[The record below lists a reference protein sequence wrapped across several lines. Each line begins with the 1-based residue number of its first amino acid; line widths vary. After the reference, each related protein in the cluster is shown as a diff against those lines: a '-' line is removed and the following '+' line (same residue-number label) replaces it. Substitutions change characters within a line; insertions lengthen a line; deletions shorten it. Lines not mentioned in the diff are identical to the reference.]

1 MGIENL
7 DIKNYKEI
15 VDNATQLVTGKP
27 TKSRQVQKARIK
39 AILNG
44 GADGMKALLGSKME
58 TSDADLLPAPN
69 MLQSGIDRLAQ
80 KISGVPQ
87 VRVDILN
94 HNTSDRAKV
103 RAEKVERIVTSYDE
117 NQNLNLQL
125 AQVARWLPGY
135 GYAAWIITTKT
146 DKNGYVYPT
155 AELRDPYD
163 TFPGNFG
170 PDQEPRELAVLRR
183 VPRYKLAQIY
193 PEFAKEILNPDESEN
208 QQEAA
213 FGAGGLG
220 QTYENEK
227 QNNWED
233 NTGQGVR
240 IIEYYDLGGTYI
252 IFPEKNMILDFIPNF
267 LSTPPFIFMKR
278 VSFDELKGQYDHV
291 IGLMAMMAK
300 INIMSAIAMEDSV
313 FTETN
318 ISGELESGQYRK
330 GRFAINYLAPGTQ
343 VSKPQN
349 NIPYQLFQQIDRLE
363 RQLRLVG
370 GYPVTDDAQS
380 PNSFVTGA
388 GLQELNGTMS
398 LMINE
403 YREVIK
409 HGLES
414 MDEKRLELDSLLAAQ
429 FDELRKKPIQGFYAG
444 TAFSEN
450 YAPIADIGGDFRT
463 RRVYGVMAGFDEP
476 QKIVTGLQ
484 LLQAG
489 VIDVETL
496 QDNIDGL
503 DNIAKVQERIRKNK
517 AENVLFES
525 VLARSAQGDPAA
537 TMAVIA
543 IYEYPAEMTDILR
556 MFYTP
561 QEPQMSPEE
570 EAMIQQQMAQQQGAP
585 GGLPA
590 PQGPPSIAGALGGI

>member
-7 DIKNYKEI
+7 DIKNYKQI

-27 TKSRQVQKARIK
+27 TKHRQVQKARIK

-44 GADGMKALLGSKME
+44 GADGMKALLGNKME

-87 VRVDILN
+87 VKVDILN

-103 RAEKVERIVTSYDE
+103 RAERLERIVTSYDE
-117 NQNLNLQL
+117 KQNLNLQL

-135 GYAAWIITTKT
+135 GYSAWIITTRT

-193 PEFAKEILNPDESEN
+193 PEFAKEILNPDETDN

-252 IFPEKNMILDFIPNF
+252 VFPEKNMILDFIPNF
-267 LSTPPFIFMKR
+267 LSSPPFIFMKR

-349 NIPYQLFQQIDRLE
+349 NVPYQLFQQVDRLE
-363 RQLRLVG
+363 RQLRMVG
-370 GYPVTDDAQS
+370 GYPVTDDSQS

-388 GLQELNGTMS
+388 GLSELNSTMS

-403 YREVIK
+403 YREIIR
-409 HGLES
+409 HGLQK
-414 MDEKRLELDSLLAAQ
+414 MDEKRLELDVLLGLQ
-429 FDELRKKPIQGFYAG
+429 FPELNKKPIQGFYAG

-450 YAPIADIGGDFRT
+450 YSPSNDIGGDYRT
-463 RRVYGVMAGFDEP
+463 RRIYGVMAGFDEP

-503 DNIAKVQERIRKNK
+503 ENIAKVQERIRKNK

-543 IYEYPAEMTDILR
+543 IYEYPNDMTEILKQ
-556 MFYTP
+556 FYTP
-561 QEPQMSPEE
+561 EEPQMTPEQ
-570 EAMIQQQMAQQQGAP
+570 EAMIQQQMAAQAP
-585 GGLPA
+585 VGP
-590 PQGPPSIAGALGGI
+590 PPSIAQALGG

>member
-503 DNIAKVQERIRKNK
+503 ENIAKVQERIRKNK

-543 IYEYPAEMTDILR
+543 IYEYPSEMTDILR

-570 EAMIQQQMAQQQGAP
+570 EQMIQQQQMAMQGP
-585 GGLPA
+585 G
-590 PQGPPSIAGALGGI
+590 QPPSIAQALGGV

>member
-7 DIKNYKEI
+7 GIKNYQEI
-15 VDNATQLVTGKP
+15 VDNATQLVSGKP
-27 TKSRQVQKARIK
+27 SKHRQMQKARIK

-44 GADGMKALLGSKME
+44 GADGMKALLGNKME
-58 TSDADLLPAPN
+58 TSDVDLLPAPN

-80 KISGVPQ
+80 KISGIPQ

-94 HNTSDRAKV
+94 HNSSDRAKR
-103 RAEKVERIVTSYDE
+103 RAEKLERIVTSYDE
-117 NQNLNLQL
+117 KQNLNLQL
-125 AQVARWLPGY
+125 NQAARWLPGY
-135 GYAAWIITTKT
+135 GYAAWIITTRT
-146 DKNGYVYPT
+146 DKNGYIYPT
-155 AELRDPYD
+155 AELRDPFD

-170 PDQEPRELAVLRR
+170 PNQEPRELAVLRR
-183 VPRYKLAQIY
+183 VPRSKLAQLY
-193 PEFAKEILNPDESEN
+193 PEFAKEILNPDESEAT
-208 QQEAA
+208 EAA
-213 FGAGGLG
+213 YGPGGG
-220 QTYENEK
+220 KVGTQYESDKDNT
-227 QNNWED
+227 WED

-240 IIEYYDLGGTYI
+240 IIEYYDMGGTYV
-252 IFPEKNMILDFIPNF
+252 IFPEKKMILDFIPNY
-267 LSTPPFIFMKR
+267 LSSPPFVFMKR
-278 VSFDELKGQYDHV
+278 TSFDELKGQYDHV

-318 ISGELESGQYRK
+318 ISGELESGQYRR

-380 PNSFVTGA
+380 PNSFVTSA
-388 GLQELNGTMS
+388 GLQELNGTRS

-543 IYEYPAEMTDILR
+543 IYEYPGEMTDILKL
-556 MFYTP
+556 FYTP

-570 EAMIQQQMAQQQGAP
+570 EMYIQQQMAQQQQMMGP
-585 GGLPA
+585 G
-590 PQGPPSIAGALGGI
+590 QPPSVAGALGGV

>member
-7 DIKNYKEI
+7 DIKNYKQI

-27 TKSRQVQKARIK
+27 TKHRQVQKARIK

-44 GADGMKALLGSKME
+44 GADGMKALLGNKME

-103 RAEKVERIVTSYDE
+103 RAERLERIVTSYDE
-117 NQNLNLQL
+117 KQNLNLQL

-170 PDQEPRELAVLRR
+170 PDKEPRELAVLRR

-193 PEFAKEILNPDESEN
+193 PEFAKEILNPDETDN

-240 IIEYYDLGGTYI
+240 IIEYYDIGGTYV
-252 IFPEKNMILDFIPNF
+252 IFPEKKMILDFIPNY
-267 LSTPPFIFMKR
+267 LSSPQFVFMKR
-278 VSFDELKGQYDHV
+278 TSFDELKGQYDHV

-349 NIPYQLFQQIDRLE
+349 NIPYQLFQQVDRLE
-363 RQLRLVG
+363 RQLRMVG
-370 GYPVTDDAQS
+370 GYPVTDDSQS

-388 GLQELNGTMS
+388 GLNELNSTMS

-403 YREVIK
+403 YREIIR
-409 HGLES
+409 HGLQS
-414 MDEKRLELDSLLAAQ
+414 MDEKRLELDVLLAMQ
-429 FDELRKKPIQGFYAG
+429 FPELNKKPIQGFYAG

-450 YAPIADIGGDFRT
+450 YSPVQDIGGDYRT
-463 RRVYGVMAGFDEP
+463 RRIYGVMAGFDEP

-503 DNIAKVQERIRKNK
+503 ENIAKVQERIRKNK

-543 IYEYPAEMTDILR
+543 IYEYPSEMTDILR

-570 EAMIQQQMAQQQGAP
+570 EQMIQQQQMAMQGP
-585 GGLPA
+585 G
-590 PQGPPSIAGALGGI
+590 QPPSIAQALGGV

>member
-7 DIKNYKEI
+7 DVKNYKEI
-15 VDNATQLVTGKP
+15 VDNATQLVSGKP
-27 TKSRQVQKARIK
+27 TKHRQVQKARIK

-69 MLQSGIDRLAQ
+69 MLASGIDRLAK

-94 HNTSDRAKV
+94 HNTSDRAKI
-103 RAEKVERIVTSYDE
+103 RAEKLERIITSFDE
-117 NQNLNLQL
+117 QQNLNLQL
-125 AQVARWLPGY
+125 SQVARWLPGY
-135 GYAAWIITTKT
+135 GYAAWIITTRQ
-146 DKNGYVYPT
+146 DKNGYIYPT

-183 VPRYKLAQIY
+183 IPRYKLSQLY
-193 PEFAKEILNPDESEN
+193 PEFAKDILNPDEDE
-208 QQEAA
+208 QAEAA
-213 FGAGGLG
+213 FGPAIG
-220 QTYENEK
+220 QTYENDRTH
-227 QNNWED
+227 NWED

-240 IIEYYDLGGTYI
+240 IIEYYDLGGTYVV
-252 IFPEKNMILDFIPNF
+252 FPEKNMILDFIPNF
-267 LSTPPFIFMKR
+267 LSTTPFIFMKR
-278 VSFDELKGQYDHV
+278 TSFDELKGQYDHV

-330 GRFAINYLAPGTQ
+330 GRFAINYLSPGTQ

-349 NIPYQLFQQIDRLE
+349 NIPYQLFQQVDRLE
-363 RQLRLVG
+363 RQLRMVG
-370 GYPVTDDAQS
+370 GYPVTDDSQS

-388 GLQELNGTMS
+388 GLSELNSTMS

-403 YREVIK
+403 YREIIK
-409 HGLES
+409 HGLQS
-414 MDEKRLELDSLLAAQ
+414 MDSKRLELDSLLAVQ
-429 FDELRKKPIQGFYAG
+429 YPELNKKPISGFYAG
-444 TAFSEN
+444 TSFSEN
-450 YAPIADIGGDFRT
+450 YSPLNDVGGDFRT
-463 RRVYGVMAGFDEP
+463 RRIYGVMAGFDEP

-489 VIDVETL
+489 VIDIETL

-517 AENVLFES
+517 AESVLFDS
-525 VLARSAQGDPAA
+525 ILARSSQGDPAA
-537 TMAVIA
+537 TMAAIA
-543 IYEYPAEMTDILR
+543 IYEYPQEMTEILKQ
-556 MFYTP
+556 FYTP
-561 QEPQMSPEE
+561 EEPQMTPEQQALIE
-570 EAMIQQQMAQQQGAP
+570 QQMMMAGGGNVPTIAQAF
-585 GGLPA
+585 GG
-590 PQGPPSIAGALGGI
+590 

>member
-7 DIKNYKEI
+7 DIKNYREI
-15 VDNATQLVTGKP
+15 VDNATLLVSGRPNKV
-27 TKSRQVQKARIK
+27 RQVQKARIK

-44 GADGMKALLGSKME
+44 GSDGMKALLGENME

-80 KISGVPQ
+80 KISGIPQ

-94 HNTSDRAKV
+94 HNTSDRAKFK
-103 RAEKVERIVTSYDE
+103 AEKLERIVASYDE
-117 NQNLNLQL
+117 KQSLSLQL
-125 AQVARWLPGY
+125 GQAARWLPGY
-135 GYAAWIITTKT
+135 GYCAWIITTRT
-146 DKNGYVYPT
+146 DKNGYIYPT

-170 PDQEPRELAVLRR
+170 PDQQPRELAVLRR
-183 VPRYKLAQIY
+183 VPRYKLAQFY
-193 PEFAKEILNPDESEN
+193 PEFAKEILNPDEDKTAEV
-208 QQEAA
+208 QTHAT
-213 FGAGGLG
+213 LHG
-220 QTYENEK
+220 QHVDNDSG
-227 QNNWED
+227 WED

-240 IIEYYDLGGTYI
+240 VIEYYDMGGTYI
-252 IFPEKNMILDFIPNF
+252 VYPERNMILDFIPNF
-267 LSTPPFIFMKR
+267 LSGTPFVFMKR
-278 VSFDELKGQYDHV
+278 LAFDELKGQYDHV

-318 ISGELESGQYRK
+318 ISGEIESGQYRK
-330 GRFAINYLAPGTQ
+330 GRFAVNYLAPGTQ

-363 RQLRLVG
+363 RQLRMVG
-370 GYPVTDDAQS
+370 GYPVTDDSQS

-388 GLQELNGTMS
+388 GLSELNSTMS

-403 YREVIK
+403 YREIIK
-409 HGLES
+409 HGLQE
-414 MDEKRLELDSLLAAQ
+414 MDSKRLELDTLLAAQ
-429 FDELRKKPIQGFYAG
+429 YPVLAKKPMAGYYAG
-444 TAFSEN
+444 TSFSEN
-450 YAPIADIGGDFRT
+450 YQPLADIAGEYRT

-525 VLARSAQGDPAA
+525 VLARSAQGDMAA

-543 IYEYPAEMTDILR
+543 IYEYPGEMTEILK

-561 QEPQMSPEE
+561 EEPQMTPEQQM
-570 EAMIQQQMAQQQGAP
+570 MIEQQMMQQQMAA
-585 GGLPA
+585 
-590 PQGPPSIAGALGGI
+590 GPPSVAQALGGM

>member
-7 DIKNYKEI
+7 DIKNYKQI

-27 TKSRQVQKARIK
+27 TKHRQVQKARIK

-44 GADGMKALLGSKME
+44 GADGMKALLGNKME

-87 VRVDILN
+87 VKVDILN

-103 RAEKVERIVTSYDE
+103 RAERLERIVTSYDE
-117 NQNLNLQL
+117 KQNLNLQL

-135 GYAAWIITTKT
+135 GYSAWIITTRT

-349 NIPYQLFQQIDRLE
+349 NIPYQLFQQVDRLE
-363 RQLRLVG
+363 RQLRMVG
-370 GYPVTDDAQS
+370 GYPVTDDSQS

-388 GLQELNGTMS
+388 GLNELNSTMS

-403 YREVIK
+403 YREIIR
-409 HGLES
+409 HGLQK
-414 MDEKRLELDSLLAAQ
+414 MDEKRLELDVLLGMQ
-429 FDELRKKPIQGFYAG
+429 FPELNKKPIQGFYAG

-450 YAPIADIGGDFRT
+450 YSPIKDIGGDYRT
-463 RRVYGVMAGFDEP
+463 RRIYGVMAGFDEP

-503 DNIAKVQERIRKNK
+503 ENIAKVQERIRKNK

-543 IYEYPAEMTDILR
+543 IYEYPSEMTDILR

-570 EAMIQQQMAQQQGAP
+570 EQMIQQQQMAMQGP
-585 GGLPA
+585 G
-590 PQGPPSIAGALGGI
+590 QPPSIAQALGGV

>member
-103 RAEKVERIVTSYDE
+103 RAERVERIVTSFDE
-117 NQNLNLQL
+117 QQNLNLQL

-349 NIPYQLFQQIDRLE
+349 NIPYQLFQQVDRLE
-363 RQLRLVG
+363 RQLRMVG
-370 GYPVTDDAQS
+370 GYPVTDDSQS

-388 GLQELNGTMS
+388 GLNELNSTMS

-403 YREVIK
+403 YREIIR
-409 HGLES
+409 HGLQK
-414 MDEKRLELDSLLAAQ
+414 MDEKRLELDVLLGMQ
-429 FDELRKKPIQGFYAG
+429 FPELNKKPIQGFYAG

-450 YAPIADIGGDFRT
+450 YSPIKDIGGDYRT
-463 RRVYGVMAGFDEP
+463 RRIYGVMAGFDEP

-503 DNIAKVQERIRKNK
+503 ENIAKVQERIRKNK

-543 IYEYPAEMTDILR
+543 IYEYPSEMTDILR

-570 EAMIQQQMAQQQGAP
+570 EQMIQQQQMAMQGP
-585 GGLPA
+585 G
-590 PQGPPSIAGALGGI
+590 QPPSIAQALGGV